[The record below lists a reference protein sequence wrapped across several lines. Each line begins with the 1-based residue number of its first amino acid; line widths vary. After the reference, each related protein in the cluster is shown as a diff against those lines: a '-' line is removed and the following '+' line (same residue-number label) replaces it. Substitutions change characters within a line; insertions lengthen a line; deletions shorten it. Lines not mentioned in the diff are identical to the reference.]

1 MGAVSN
7 CFLFRT
13 HRHTYLTKM
22 RVTLAIVITLM
33 SFFSS
38 TQARFTEEQIENLAF
53 NLLNPC
59 ERAIWSC
66 CQSDRPTSVQP
77 TFCFERNGCFG
88 LQWLGQNACSTRLIN
103 SIGVT
108 LESTKAQ
115 IRRKAPTQDGG
126 FIRILHTRPKK

>member
-1 MGAVSN
+1 MGN
-7 CFLFRT
+7 
-13 HRHTYLTKM
+13 
-22 RVTLAIVITLM
+22 LAIVI
-33 SFFSS
+33 SFLNVILYHS

-66 CQSDRPTSVQP
+66 CQSDRPDFVQP

-88 LQWLGQNACSTRLIN
+88 LQWLGQNACSPRLIN

-108 LESTKAQ
+108 LENTKAT
-115 IRRKAPTQDGG
+115 IRRKAPNQDGG
-126 FIRILHTRPKK
+126 FIRIQNRNRPKK

>member
-1 MGAVSN
+1 MGSIESLFVSN
-7 CFLFRT
+7 T
-13 HRHTYLTKM
+13 HYKM
-22 RVTLAIVITLM
+22 RLNLAIVI
-33 SFFSS
+33 SFLHVILYHS

-66 CQSDRPTSVQP
+66 CQSDRADFAQP

-88 LQWLGQNACSTRLIN
+88 LQWLGRNACSSRLIN

-108 LESTKAQ
+108 LETTREQ

-126 FIRILHTRPKK
+126 FIRIHNTRPKK

>member
-1 MGAVSN
+1 MGSIESFFVSYAHN
-7 CFLFRT
+7 KMK
-13 HRHTYLTKM
+13 LTF
-22 RVTLAIVITLM
+22 AIVISLVNV

-38 TQARFTEEQIENLAF
+38 AQGKFTEDQIDNLAF

-66 CQSDRPTSVQP
+66 CQGEGTNFAQP

-88 LQWLGQNACSTRLIN
+88 LEGLGRKACSARLIN

-108 LESTKAQ
+108 LESTRDQ
-115 IRRKAPTQDGG
+115 IRRKAPNQDGG
-126 FIRILHTRPKK
+126 FIRIHNTRPKK